1 MNNDFK
7 AYKKA
12 NHSSMSSNY
21 PFAKKS
27 LQKNINKNAN
37 AYNPNNEQI
46 SPNQNEIIKGY
57 YINTGGGQNYRR
69 NNSPEEGIE
78 IEENEINEDMYEREE
93 EEDEKDNE
101 EFKNGEL
108 EEGFIV

>member
-46 SPNQNEIIKGY
+46 SPNKNE
-57 YINTGGGQNYRR
+57 NVVTGTYFF
-69 NNSPEEGIE
+69 SF
-78 IEENEINEDMYEREE
+78 
-93 EEDEKDNE
+93 KD
-101 EFKNGEL
+101 L
-108 EEGFIV
+108 S